1 MDYFEYMRSIR
12 SARLS
17 TKAKIT
23 ALFIASYNPSY
34 PTNKQLSRDTGLC
47 ERSVRNAKAE
57 LVAAGY
63 LRQEMQW
70 NAANHYTPLAPD
82 AIGEAPD
89 SHLNTNINTNINT
102 KEIQINKSKDLFIDS
117 KTKEIKE
124 SVNISLDTT
133 EKPLAEIRANTAAE
147 ENIWAV
153 FESR

>member
-47 ERSVRNAKAE
+47 ERSVRSAKAE

-70 NAANHYTPLAPD
+70 NAANHYTPLVPHAVGAAGD
-82 AIGEAPD
+82 Y
-89 SHLNTNINTNINT
+89 HLNTNINTNKNT
-102 KEIQINKSKDLFIDS
+102 KEIQTNKSSNEDLYISNIDL
-117 KTKEIKE
+117 KPEEIE
-124 SVNISLDTT
+124 EYNSSDTSL
-133 EKPLAEIRANTAAE
+133 LADIKAKAAAAPWE
-147 ENIWAV
+147 GW
-153 FESR
+153 R